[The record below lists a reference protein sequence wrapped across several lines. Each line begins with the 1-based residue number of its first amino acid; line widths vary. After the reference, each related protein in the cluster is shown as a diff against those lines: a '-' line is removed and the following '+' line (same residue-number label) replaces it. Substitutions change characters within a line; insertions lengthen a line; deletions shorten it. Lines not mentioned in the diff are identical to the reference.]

1 MENPFQMLSQFRQNP
16 TNFVQQ
22 QMLQRMEKQNP
33 QLFQKV
39 MGMVGDKNSN
49 QMEQFARNL
58 AKEQGKDIN
67 EAVSFAKG
75 LFGMK

>member
-1 MENPFQMLSQFRQNP
+1 MTNPFQMLSQFRQNP
-16 TNFVQQ
+16 SNFLQQ

-33 QLFQKV
+33 QRFQKV
-39 MGMVGDKNSN
+39 MDMVGGKNES

-58 AKEQGKDIN
+58 AEERGVNID
-67 EAVSFAKG
+67 ETVSSVKA

>member
-1 MENPFQMLSQFRQNP
+1 MQNPFQMLTQIQKNP
-16 TNFVQQ
+16 MAAIQQ
-22 QMLQRMEKQNP
+22 QMLNRMQSQNP

-39 MGMVGDKNSN
+39 MGMVGDKNSS

-67 EAVSFAKG
+67 EAVNFAKN
-75 LFGMK
+75 LLGMR